1 MAKPPV
7 SEAARVLGERVRTF
21 RDDLGISQ
29 EKLAALAGVHWTFVS
44 QVERGLRNLNLHNL
58 LKFAAGLQ
66 VDPAELVAGLVPP
79 PEPAED
85 EAQDEPVVRTP
96 AARRRKPR
104 KTAGRR

>member
-7 SEAARVLGERVRTF
+7 SEAAQVLGERVRTL
-21 RDDLGISQ
+21 RNELGIGQ

-66 VDPAELVAGLVPP
+66 VDPADLVTGLVPP
-79 PEPAED
+79 PEPPAAE
-85 EAQDEPVVRTP
+85 EKPVVRQP
-96 AARRRKPR
+96 PARRRKPR
-104 KTAGRR
+104 KASGGS